1 MKKLLF
7 SVLFAFVLTL
17 GFTSC
22 GTDPVASVE
31 KLTEKVQK
39 EAKDMTKEDCA
50 TLLKELADIETAFYA
65 ANPDEDAV
73 AKYKEAKKAL
83 FKAAAE
89 ADPAMLGKIFEAQ
102 KDLMENDA
110 DFKAK
115 VEELDKKDPAAA
127 PEAPEATEEATAD
140 SAAEAPAA
148 EEPAEKEA

>member
-1 MKKLLF
+1 M
-7 SVLFAFVLTL
+7 
-17 GFTSC
+17 
-22 GTDPVASVE
+22 
-31 KLTEKVQK
+31 
-39 EAKDMTKEDCA
+39 
-50 TLLKELADIETAFYA
+50 KELADIETAFYA